1 MIFIISLSVGKA
13 LTTAQSLSTFSSHSS
28 IPTPSQKE
36 VERRRREAINEGI
49 TRLSQI
55 VPGCE
60 PKTTHKGMII
70 QKAVAYIETLK
81 ADEVSNIEKWTF
93 EKLLMDEAMAGL
105 KDQLADAHRQIQTLR
120 EEREVLMGAGVGNE
134 NGGRDYID
142 GDGEDRKRMRL

>member
-1 MIFIISLSVGKA
+1 
-13 LTTAQSLSTFSSHSS
+13 
-28 IPTPSQKE
+28 
-36 VERRRREAINEGI
+36 
-49 TRLSQI
+49 
-55 VPGCE
+55 
-60 PKTTHKGMII
+60 MII

-142 GDGEDRKRMRL
+142 GDGEDRKRMRLWKMVDQERGWWIYL

>member
-1 MIFIISLSVGKA
+1 
-13 LTTAQSLSTFSSHSS
+13 
-28 IPTPSQKE
+28 
-36 VERRRREAINEGI
+36 
-49 TRLSQI
+49 
-55 VPGCE
+55 
-60 PKTTHKGMII
+60 MII

-134 NGGRDYID
+134 NGGRDYND